1 MRTQTLNSVP
11 TDVNP
16 RQGLRALV
24 HLHSLATMSNAKDR
38 AVQALSLIRKLK
50 ELVHQEKDVYSHA
63 SLVHLEHHFI
73 WRLEPIQNVK
83 PNVLFSHNVAVLM
96 VANTRRSHTFIPDG
110 NMFHLITKATESG
123 QTVRDEYMTTQQANA
138 YARVLLKNTTAFI
151 SYKD

>member
-1 MRTQTLNSVP
+1 
-11 TDVNP
+11 
-16 RQGLRALV
+16 
-24 HLHSLATMSNAKDR
+24 MSNTKDH

-73 WRLEPIQNVK
+73 WRLDSIQNAK
-83 PNVLFSHNVAVLM
+83 PDVLFSHNVAVIM
-96 VANTRRSHTFIPDG
+96 VANTKRSHTFIPDG
-110 NMFHLITKATESG
+110 DMFHLTTKVTESG
-123 QTVRDEYMTTQQANA
+123 QTVRDEYMDTEHANA